1 MNIYLVQHAEALSK
15 NEDPKRPLSEIGRQN
30 AEVVA
35 QAASRLGLALS
46 QIRHSGKTRAEQTAK
61 ILAEKLVP
69 EQGVMASTGL
79 APLDDVKPVAAELSE
94 ANKPVMLV
102 GHMPFMERLAGQLV
116 AGDPEVQVV
125 RFRNGGIVC
134 LTQNDDRWQVA
145 WNLTPDLAK
154 S

>member
-1 MNIYLVQHAEALSK
+1 
-15 NEDPKRPLSEIGRQN
+15 
-30 AEVVA
+30 
-35 QAASRLGLALS
+35 
-46 QIRHSGKTRAEQTAK
+46 
-61 ILAEKLVP
+61 
-69 EQGVMASTGL
+69 
-79 APLDDVKPVAAELSE
+79 
-94 ANKPVMLV
+94 
-102 GHMPFMERLAGQLV
+102 MPFMERLAGQLV